1 MRGRGWARDIISH
14 FLIVS
19 LLGVGLLLLHKKA
32 MNTPELKDESWISTV
47 FTIAFILLILMV
59 IVFIGQVFTRVRLE
73 RFRPG
78 NAESLARLDRMR
90 RFHLPERYRKLQETW
105 HDARQDL
112 CRFYM
117 GKGWL
122 PTDRKPF
129 DIVLQ
134 RRRKIPSFRQEPYVD
149 RLFVFYHPMLN
160 VLIVDQTLNLCE
172 RLIKKSYKT
181 APAPRNAIVF
191 LTDMNNAEEVTSA
204 AAGIVNY
211 LCRLGKRT
219 SLYPLLIDFNGGRLY
234 YPIDTTLVRKPHR
247 LFFFKARL
255 ELTRFVRR
263 QVPKKTPRTN
273 PRTEHET
280 NYRHSP
286 RK

>member
-14 FLIVS
+14 FVIVS
-19 LLGVGLLLLHKKA
+19 LLGVGLFLLHKKA

-47 FTIAFILLILMV
+47 FTIAIILLALMV
-59 IVFIGQVFTRVRLE
+59 FVFIGQVFTRVRLE

-78 NAESLARLDRMR
+78 NAESLARLERMR
-90 RFHLPERYRKLQETW
+90 RFHLPERYRKLQEAW

-112 CRFYM
+112 CRFYIN
-117 GKGWL
+117 KGWI
-122 PTDRKPF
+122 PTERKPF
-129 DIVLQ
+129 DIILQ
-134 RRRKIPSFRQEPYVD
+134 RRRRIPSFGREPYVD

-172 RLIKKSYKT
+172 RLIKRSYKT

-191 LTDMNNAEEVTSA
+191 LTDMNNSEEVTSA

-211 LCRLGKRT
+211 LCRLEKKT
-219 SLYPLLIDFNGGRLY
+219 SLYPLLVDFNGGRLY

-247 LFFFKARL
+247 MFYFKARL
-255 ELTRFVRR
+255 ELTRFVRL
-263 QVPKKTPRTN
+263 QVPKETRQTSR
-273 PRTEHET
+273 PRTERM
-280 NYRHSP
+280 NYRYPP